1 MEMLSSKQKTAIII
15 AGVIVV
21 GIFIFYMSTKANNY
35 DYSAI
40 NEITEDETKEDEQET
55 EEEIETKE
63 IVTKEIV
70 VHITGAVKE
79 EGIVRIKE
87 GSRIIDAIEAAGGMT
102 EEVNLEMIN
111 LAYTLKDG
119 QKIYVPKLS
128 DAKREF
134 KEGEDSNIVIV
145 DNGRTEENP
154 SSSSSTKININ
165 TANISQLESISGIGE
180 STASKIIEYREKN
193 GKFKTIEDIK
203 NVSGIG
209 TIKYESIKDDICV
222 E

>member
-40 NEITEDETKEDEQET
+40 NEIAEEETKEEEEKEQET
-55 EEEIETKE
+55 KEEISP
-63 IVTKEIV
+63 KEIV
-70 VHITGAVKE
+70 VHITGAVQK

-102 EEVNLEMIN
+102 NETNLDMIN
-111 LAYTLKDG
+111 LAYTVKDG

-128 DAKREF
+128 DAERVF

-145 DNGRTEENP
+145 DKGTEKDSN
-154 SSSSSTKININ
+154 SSTKININ

-180 STASKIIEYREKN
+180 STANKIIQYREKN
-193 GKFKTIEDIK
+193 GRFKTIEEIK

-209 TIKYESIKDDICV
+209 ELKYENIKDSICV
-222 E
+222 N

>member
-15 AGVIVV
+15 AGIIVV
-21 GIFIFYMSTKANNY
+21 GIFIFYMSTKSNNY
-35 DYSAI
+35 DYSEI
-40 NEITEDETKEDEQET
+40 NEIAEDETKE
-55 EEEIETKE
+55 EILP
-63 IVTKEIV
+63 KEIV
-70 VHITGAVKE
+70 VHITGAVQK

-87 GSRIIDAIEAAGGMT
+87 GSRIIDAIEAAGGMSD
-102 EEVNLEMIN
+102 EVNLDMIN

-128 DAKREF
+128 DAERVF

-145 DNGRTEENP
+145 DKGTEEDTN
-154 SSSSSTKININ
+154 SSTKININ

-180 STASKIIEYREKN
+180 STANKIIQYREKN
-193 GKFKTIEDIK
+193 GKFKKIEEIK

-209 TIKYESIKDDICV
+209 ELKYENIKDDICV

>member
-35 DYSAI
+35 DYSSI
-40 NEITEDETKEDEQET
+40 NEIAEEETKEKEEQVT
-55 EEEIETKE
+55 EEEILP
-63 IVTKEIV
+63 KEIV
-70 VHITGAVKE
+70 VHITGAVNK

-87 GSRIIDAIEAAGGMT
+87 GSRIIDAIEAAGGMSD
-102 EEVNLEMIN
+102 EVNLDMIN
-111 LAYTLKDG
+111 LAYAVKDG

-128 DAKREF
+128 DAERVF

-145 DNGRTEENP
+145 DKGTEEK
-154 SSSSSTKININ
+154 SSSSSKININ

-180 STASKIIEYREKN
+180 STANKIIEYREKN
-193 GKFKTIEDIK
+193 GKFKTIEEIK

-209 TIKYESIKDDICV
+209 EIKYESIKDDICV
-222 E
+222 

>member
-15 AGVIVV
+15 AGIIVV
-21 GIFIFYMSTKANNY
+21 GIFIFYMSTKSNNY
-35 DYSAI
+35 DYSEI
-40 NEITEDETKEDEQET
+40 NEIAEDETKEN
-55 EEEIETKE
+55 EEEQKQETKE
-63 IVTKEIV
+63 EILPKEIV
-70 VHITGAVKE
+70 VHITGAVQK

-87 GSRIIDAIEAAGGMT
+87 GSRIIDAIEAAGGMSD
-102 EEVNLEMIN
+102 EVNLDMIN

-128 DAKREF
+128 DAERVF

-145 DNGRTEENP
+145 DKGTEEDTN
-154 SSSSSTKININ
+154 SSTKININ
-165 TANISQLESISGIGE
+165 TANITQLESISGIGE
-180 STASKIIEYREKN
+180 STANKIIQYREKN
-193 GKFKTIEDIK
+193 GKFKKIEEIK

-209 TIKYESIKDDICV
+209 ELKYENIKDDICV

>member
-40 NEITEDETKEDEQET
+40 NEIAEEETKEEEEKEQET
-55 EEEIETKE
+55 KEEISP
-63 IVTKEIV
+63 KEIV
-70 VHITGAVKE
+70 VHITGAVQK

-102 EEVNLEMIN
+102 NETSLDMIN
-111 LAYTLKDG
+111 LAYTVKDG

-128 DAKREF
+128 DAERVF

-145 DNGRTEENP
+145 DKGTEKDSN
-154 SSSSSTKININ
+154 SSTKININ

-180 STASKIIEYREKN
+180 STANKIIQYREKN
-193 GKFKTIEDIK
+193 GRFKTIEEIK

-209 TIKYESIKDDICV
+209 ELKYENIKDSICV
-222 E
+222 N

>member
-21 GIFIFYMSTKANNY
+21 GIFIFYMTTKSNNY
-35 DYSAI
+35 IAPEI
-40 NEITEDETKEDEQET
+40 NEIAEDETKDEDEQKET
-55 EEEIETKE
+55 REEI
-63 IVTKEIV
+63 VPKEIV
-70 VHITGAVKE
+70 VHITGAVQK

-87 GSRIIDAIEAAGGMT
+87 GSRIVDAIEAAGGMT
-102 EEVNLEMIN
+102 NETNLDMIN

-128 DAKREF
+128 DAERVF
-134 KEGEDSNIVIV
+134 KEGEDSNIVLV
-145 DNGRTEENP
+145 DKGSEE
-154 SSSSSTKININ
+154 SSSAKININ

-180 STASKIIEYREKN
+180 STANKIIEYREKN
-193 GKFKTIEDIK
+193 GKFKSIEEIK

-209 TIKYESIKDDICV
+209 ELKYENIKDDICV

>member
-21 GIFIFYMSTKANNY
+21 GIFIFYMTTKSNNY
-35 DYSAI
+35 ITPEI
-40 NEITEDETKEDEQET
+40 NEIAEDVTKEEEEE
-55 EEEIETKE
+55 EEEIMP
-63 IVTKEIV
+63 KEIV
-70 VHITGAVKE
+70 VHITGAVQK

-87 GSRIIDAIEAAGGMT
+87 GSRIVDAIEAAGGMT
-102 EEVNLEMIN
+102 NEIDLGKIN

-119 QKIYVPKLS
+119 QKIYIPKTS
-128 DAKREF
+128 DI
-134 KEGEDSNIVIV
+134 GEEYTKGVNESDIII
-145 DNGRTEENP
+145 DAGTEEN
-154 SSSSSTKININ
+154 SSTNTKVNIN

-180 STASKIIEYREKN
+180 STANKIIQYREKN
-193 GKFKTIEDIK
+193 GKFKTIEEIK

-209 TIKYESIKDDICV
+209 ELKYEGIKNDICV

>member
-40 NEITEDETKEDEQET
+40 NEIAEEETKEEEQVT
-55 EEEIETKE
+55 KEEILP
-63 IVTKEIV
+63 KEIV
-70 VHITGAVKE
+70 VHITGAVNK

-102 EEVNLEMIN
+102 SEVNLEMVN

-119 QKIYVPKLS
+119 QKIYIPKIS
-128 DAKREF
+128 DT
-134 KEGEDSNIVIV
+134 KEVEYINGETENYMIVYNGIEEDS
-145 DNGRTEENP
+145 
-154 SSSSSTKININ
+154 SSNTKININ

-180 STASKIIEYREKN
+180 STAKKIIEYREKN
-193 GKFKTIEDIK
+193 GKFKTIEEIK

-209 TIKYESIKDDICV
+209 ELKYENIKDYICV
-222 E
+222 N

>member
-40 NEITEDETKEDEQET
+40 NEIAEEETKEGEEKEQET
-55 EEEIETKE
+55 KEEISP
-63 IVTKEIV
+63 KEIV
-70 VHITGAVKE
+70 VHITGAVQK

-102 EEVNLEMIN
+102 NETNLDMIN
-111 LAYTLKDG
+111 LAYTVKDG

-128 DAKREF
+128 DAERVF

-145 DNGRTEENP
+145 DKGTEKDSN
-154 SSSSSTKININ
+154 SSTKININ

-180 STASKIIEYREKN
+180 STANKIIQYREKN
-193 GKFKTIEDIK
+193 GRFKTIEEIK

-209 TIKYESIKDDICV
+209 ELKYENIKDSICV
-222 E
+222 N

>member
-40 NEITEDETKEDEQET
+40 NEIAEEETKEEEQVT
-55 EEEIETKE
+55 KEEILP
-63 IVTKEIV
+63 KEIV
-70 VHITGAVKE
+70 VHITGAVEK

-102 EEVNLEMIN
+102 SEVNLERVN

-119 QKIYVPKLS
+119 QKIYIPKIS
-128 DAKREF
+128 DT
-134 KEGEDSNIVIV
+134 KEVEYINGETENYMIVYNGTEEDS
-145 DNGRTEENP
+145 
-154 SSSSSTKININ
+154 SSNTKININ

-180 STASKIIEYREKN
+180 STANKIIEYREKN

-209 TIKYESIKDDICV
+209 ELKYENIKDDICV

>member
-40 NEITEDETKEDEQET
+40 NEIAEEETKEEEEKEQET
-55 EEEIETKE
+55 KEEISP
-63 IVTKEIV
+63 KEIV
-70 VHITGAVKE
+70 VHITGAVQK

-87 GSRIIDAIEAAGGMT
+87 GSRLIDAIEAAGGMT
-102 EEVNLEMIN
+102 NETNLDMIN
-111 LAYTLKDG
+111 LAYTVKDG

-128 DAKREF
+128 DAERVF

-145 DNGRTEENP
+145 DKGTEKDSN
-154 SSSSSTKININ
+154 SSTKININ

-180 STASKIIEYREKN
+180 STANKIIQYREKN
-193 GKFKTIEDIK
+193 GRFKTIEEIK

-209 TIKYESIKDDICV
+209 ELKYENIKDSICV
-222 E
+222 N

>member
-21 GIFIFYMSTKANNY
+21 GIFIFYMSTKSKNY

-40 NEITEDETKEDEQET
+40 NEIAEEETKEEEEKEQET
-55 EEEIETKE
+55 KEEISP
-63 IVTKEIV
+63 KEIV
-70 VHITGAVKE
+70 VHITGAVQK

-102 EEVNLEMIN
+102 NETNLDMIN
-111 LAYTLKDG
+111 LAYTVKDG

-128 DAKREF
+128 DAERVF

-145 DNGRTEENP
+145 DKGTEKDSN
-154 SSSSSTKININ
+154 SSTKININ

-180 STASKIIEYREKN
+180 STANKIIQYREKN
-193 GKFKTIEDIK
+193 GRFKTIEEIK

-209 TIKYESIKDDICV
+209 ELKYENIKDSICV
-222 E
+222 N

>member
-21 GIFIFYMSTKANNY
+21 GIFIFYMTTKSNNY
-35 DYSAI
+35 ITPEI
-40 NEITEDETKEDEQET
+40 NEIAEDETKEEEEE
-55 EEEIETKE
+55 EEEIMP
-63 IVTKEIV
+63 KEIV
-70 VHITGAVKE
+70 VHITGAVQK

-87 GSRIIDAIEAAGGMT
+87 GSRIVDAIEAAGGMT
-102 EEVNLEMIN
+102 NEIDLGKIN

-119 QKIYVPKLS
+119 QKIYIPKTS
-128 DAKREF
+128 DI
-134 KEGEDSNIVIV
+134 GEEYTKGVNESDIII
-145 DNGRTEENP
+145 DAGTEEN
-154 SSSSSTKININ
+154 SSTNTKVNIN

-180 STASKIIEYREKN
+180 STANKIIQYREKN
-193 GKFKTIEDIK
+193 GKFKTIEEIK

-209 TIKYESIKDDICV
+209 ELKYEGIKNDICV

>member
-21 GIFIFYMSTKANNY
+21 GIFIFYMSTKAKNY

-40 NEITEDETKEDEQET
+40 NEIVEEET
-55 EEEIETKE
+55 EEEEEKVTKE
-63 IVTKEIV
+63 EILPKEIV
-70 VHITGAVKE
+70 VHITGAVNK

-87 GSRIIDAIEAAGGMT
+87 GSRIIDAIEAAGGMSD
-102 EEVNLEMIN
+102 EVNLDMIN
-111 LAYTLKDG
+111 LAYAVKDG

-128 DAKREF
+128 DAERVF

-145 DNGRTEENP
+145 DKGTEET
-154 SSSSSTKININ
+154 SSSSSKININ

-180 STASKIIEYREKN
+180 STANKIIEYREKN

-209 TIKYESIKDDICV
+209 EIKYENIKDDICV